1 LRWEARVTFRE
12 VVRIMVDAGME
23 ALGLKPPGE
32 GQKVRSK
39 YGMNSVDRALINPAA
54 KGMET

>member
-1 LRWEARVTFRE
+1 MTFRE

-32 GQKVRSK
+32 GQKVLSK
-39 YGMNSVDRALINPAA
+39 YGMNSVDRALVNPAT